1 MTLDRENKLLIGLCA
16 MAGILIFKLFSI
28 QILDDSYKKKAEEN
42 TKVYT
47 TIDQSDYP

>member
-28 QILDDSYKKKAEEN
+28 LINIFEE
-42 TKVYT
+42 VEALALV
-47 TIDQSDYP
+47 IM